1 MKLTADQ
8 LAKKLGL
15 SRATVF
21 TLKRHFPKEAPQ
33 SFSEVRAWRTFASRH
48 VTDPEAITR
57 LAR

>member
-21 TLKRHFPKEAPQ
+21 TLKKHYPKEAPQ
-33 SFSEVRAWRTFASRH
+33 AFSDVRAWRVFALRH